1 MKRIKLMLAKA
12 LTVLVIEDN
21 TTLLSVIIATL
32 KKGKVEAFGVESG
45 LEGIDFLNYNK
56 HGFS

>member
-1 MKRIKLMLAKA
+1 MLAKA